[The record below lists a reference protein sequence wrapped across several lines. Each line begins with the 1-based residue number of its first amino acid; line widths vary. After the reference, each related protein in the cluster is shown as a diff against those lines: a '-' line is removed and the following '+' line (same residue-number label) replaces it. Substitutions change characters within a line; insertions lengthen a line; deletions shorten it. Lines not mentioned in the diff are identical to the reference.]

1 MFRKKLEGKS
11 PPFHAESFSK
21 LWFSNFGR
29 RFGMNATWIKS
40 FALSAVACSLA
51 GGTVAMAGP
60 LGVTVDFSCA
70 DGQGIKSAG
79 GNVCTAGVGP
89 KSSTAISSWSQGFT
103 STSGPGAVNIAVS
116 GNNSNA
122 TNTGGHNTG
131 AAESVYWN
139 PKQGDPTPPALSS
152 GTHGTY
158 TFNVTDSGDYLFQFV
173 SIDLGMNT
181 GGKSQEAFYY
191 ITGYNGATVEFTEDG
206 EICKTG
212 NTETCTSGIQ
222 YTWVD
227 STSGDVLTDLV
238 ITVVDPYGSI
248 YADNLEVDEV
258 PTPEPGSLFLLG
270 TGLLGLAFVAFRK
283 TRTTSLSFH
292 S

>member
-1 MFRKKLEGKS
+1 
-11 PPFHAESFSK
+11 
-21 LWFSNFGR
+21 
-29 RFGMNATWIKS
+29 MNATWIKS

-139 PKQGDPTPPALSS
+139 PKQGDPTPPRALI
-152 GTHGTY
+152 G
-158 TFNVTDSGDYLFQFV
+158 DSWNLHVQRHRQWRLPLPVRKYRP
-173 SIDLGMNT
+173 
-181 GGKSQEAFYY
+181 
-191 ITGYNGATVEFTEDG
+191 
-206 EICKTG
+206 G
-212 NTETCTSGIQ
+212 NEH
-222 YTWVD
+222 
-227 STSGDVLTDLV
+227 
-238 ITVVDPYGSI
+238 
-248 YADNLEVDEV
+248 
-258 PTPEPGSLFLLG
+258 
-270 TGLLGLAFVAFRK
+270 R
-283 TRTTSLSFH
+283 R
-292 S
+292 